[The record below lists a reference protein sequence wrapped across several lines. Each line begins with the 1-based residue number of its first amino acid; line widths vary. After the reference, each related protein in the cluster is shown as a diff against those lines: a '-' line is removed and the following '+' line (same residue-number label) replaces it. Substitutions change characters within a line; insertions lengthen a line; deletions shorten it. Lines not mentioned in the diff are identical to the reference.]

1 MLTPDIFTI
10 TVTHPGKVCW
20 RREKQIQ
27 LLKENLTI
35 AVLNF
40 QFCFLAPFLAQSN
53 WSRAYFKAMKS
64 RSCPAHAYMHMHRFL
79 EYSYSVLEVF
89 AKASVQV
96 FVFLWHFVWLFLV
109 RKGSILNLMVYGI
122 YINTNK
128 SFSKPISQMC
138 NTAWQT
144 HSL

>member
-40 QFCFLAPFLAQSN
+40 QFCFPAPFLAQSN

-79 EYSYSVLEVF
+79 EYSYSVLEMF

-96 FVFLWHFVWLFLV
+96 FVCLIIPCQE
-109 RKGSILNLMVYGI
+109 RLNLKFDGI
-122 YINTNK
+122 WDLHKHKQVIFKTN
-128 SFSKPISQMC
+128 FPDVQ
-138 NTAWQT
+138 
-144 HSL
+144 HSLTNSQSVI